1 MDDEGLLAK
10 NKLVLAPDGPYQIW
24 CTTTPIDYW
33 PVTNT
38 ALWIEWRRW
47 DQNPAGDHFTNL
59 ILHIAEVLLVWT
71 VLCKLSIP
79 GALLAAVIFAVHPVN
94 VESVAWIAQRK
105 NMMAM
110 LFFLFVDPGGI
121 VNTSDILI
129 HPSSFIL
136 HPFLFWHRLSLAA
149 FLLAMLSKGSVAVF
163 PVLLLGIIWWL
174 RSGDCPDF
182 SARAPTEGWSAPGQA
197 WSRWSAEMGLS
208 PYSSDP
214 ARKNRTVAFS
224 SAKSGRNRPFFPYCC
239 GAGCGERYG
248 SGLMVLKRCF
258 APPVSQ
264 MLAGRRRRGMV
275 LSVQG
280 FFTGQFVF
288 YLCTMGRQARQ
299 FYMVA
304 AVVGSNCRHNC
315 ALAL

>member
-1 MDDEGLLAK
+1 MSKCIKTSNKHALQDRLEISLLSARNLHLLGSETLIAAAVFIIYFPSLSGKFIMDDEGLLAK

-38 ALWIEWRRW
+38 ALWIEWRLW
-47 DQNPAGDHFTNL
+47 DQNPAGHHFTNL

-71 VLCKLSIP
+71 VLRKLSIP

-110 LFFLFVDPGGI
+110 LFFLL
-121 VNTSDILI
+121 SILWYLKYFR
-129 HPSSFIL
+129 HSYSSFIL
-136 HPFLFWHRLSLAA
+136 HPSSFSLWYWLSLAA

-182 SARAPTEGWSAPGQA
+182 SGTGTDRRLVGAPCEA

-214 ARKNRTVAFS
+214 GA
-224 SAKSGRNRPFFPYCC
+224 AKTGLSPFLRLNLAEIAPFFLIAA
-239 GAGCGERYG
+239 AGCGERMVPG
-248 SGLMVLKRCF
+248 SWF
-258 APPVSQ
+258 
-264 MLAGRRRRGMV
+264 
-275 LSVQG
+275 
-280 FFTGQFVF
+280 
-288 YLCTMGRQARQ
+288 
-299 FYMVA
+299 
-304 AVVGSNCRHNC
+304 
-315 ALAL
+315 